1 MSAPRSIVIANAGS
15 GKTFTLANRIIAW
28 CIEEIRAA
36 REPKP
41 SRILAVTFT
50 RKAAGEIL
58 ARILANAAEGAADNE
73 SGAKARAKFEVVVGP
88 ATAAEYQGVLVALC
102 SELHRMQVGT
112 IDGFFHRI
120 ASALPDEVG
129 LPPEW
134 TVGDDQD
141 IDELRAQVAAEILAD
156 EHAGELIN
164 MLEDGAPKPSVL
176 RSIADLLGGSTI
188 SVLDIYRATAAAGD
202 EGIKSAWGWI
212 ERIPSGAEPKKAEY
226 DDLVELF
233 ARLEADI
240 PRTAK
245 GKGPPS
251 KSWVT
256 QHAKLLGLLRQ
267 REFRSIAEV
276 GFLASLHAAAGSEAG
291 GSYQRMTVPDS
302 FCDFARRFV
311 PHLRAALLRDIAT
324 RMHGALRVLPMADRA
339 LRAAQEESGIYS
351 FSDIGRGV
359 SLAAQRAGSRVASA
373 SALREALGADIRDLA
388 IDEAQDTSAEQ
399 FLAMRPMLQDVLGV
413 PNAASAGRFL
423 LVGDPKQSI
432 YGWRGGT
439 PGLIAEIRQDYAG
452 QLGDGSALTRSF
464 RSSPIVMDFVNR
476 VFGTLERDLIPLVEA
491 EHLADCVGLCDFVKR
506 EELPDSATESAFKR
520 AIAQWEFT
528 PHEADKKTLP
538 GRIEAYAFGKPK
550 AEKKRPGNKGASASK
565 DADAKA
571 DADAEADASPSP
583 EVEELKS
590 TACAASVAARIHR
603 DFPDRSIGILVRT
616 NREISDIIARLK
628 ALGVPAS
635 DEGRSTLLDSPAV
648 AGVVALLRLIDD
660 PSDRVSHFLV
670 SRGPLQKFTGLAELE
685 SRTPKDSR
693 KAAEV
698 LAQTLRG
705 RLADIGLAALLRE
718 VCDAL
723 VAAGIGSR
731 DRARLERVIAIAE
744 DFADLP
750 HARTIDFLD
759 AIAADKADSSSSDKV
774 RVMTVHKSKGLEFD
788 EVVLASLDGGWGSAP
803 KGWGML
809 AIDPKEPP
817 QLVAPLASE
826 AIRAWI
832 PELVVLERDGRRRQ
846 LLDDLSA
853 LYVAITRARCG
864 LHLLMDINEPGELPT
879 ASKLIRAA
887 VSAAAEGS
895 SDTLASAPSIGT
907 AFVGAMPD
915 ASVPFWSATF
925 GEQAAA
931 STAQVAAADHATAPD
946 TDPQPLVA
954 IVARHAGS
962 AKSPST
968 HDSASLWQ
976 TDPFTND
983 DIAVRGVVV
992 HECFR
997 EIQTASDYD
1006 TDDKRAALL
1015 TRAVRRAAVEKGT
1028 PIAGDIVDG
1037 VRALFARI
1045 AAGPIADA
1053 LRPAAGTRVRTE
1065 LPFVRATAEGLV
1077 HGRIDRLELLE
1088 RDGRV
1093 VGAVIVDFKTGATGA
1108 SQADLAKKVAD
1119 YTEQLRGY
1127 QDAVAEMY
1135 GLEPA
1140 SIALR
1145 LLFVD
1150 RGEVVSSG

>member
-1 MSAPRSIVIANAGS
+1 M
-15 GKTFTLANRIIAW
+15 
-28 CIEEIRAA
+28 
-36 REPKP
+36 
-41 SRILAVTFT
+41 
-50 RKAAGEIL
+50 
-58 ARILANAAEGAADNE
+58 
-73 SGAKARAKFEVVVGP
+73 
-88 ATAAEYQGVLVALC
+88 
-102 SELHRMQVGT
+102 
-112 IDGFFHRI
+112 
-120 ASALPDEVG
+120 
-129 LPPEW
+129 
-134 TVGDDQD
+134 
-141 IDELRAQVAAEILAD
+141 
-156 EHAGELIN
+156 
-164 MLEDGAPKPSVL
+164 
-176 RSIADLLGGSTI
+176 
-188 SVLDIYRATAAAGD
+188 LDIYRATAAAGD

-212 ERIPSGAEPKKAEY
+212 ERLPAGSDPTKADY
-226 DDLVELF
+226 DELVELF
-233 ARLEADI
+233 ARLDADI

-256 QHAKLLGLLRQ
+256 QHAKLLGLLRA
-267 REFRSIAEV
+267 RDFRNISEV
-276 GFLASLHAAAGSEAG
+276 GFLASLHAAASSEAG
-291 GSYQRMTVPDS
+291 GKYGPMTVPES

-324 RMHGALRVLPMADRA
+324 RMRAALRVLPMADRA

-351 FSDIGRGV
+351 FGDIGRGV

-399 FLAMRPMLQDVLGV
+399 FLAMRPILQDVLGV

-439 PGLIAEIRQDYAG
+439 PGLIAEIRQDYAD

-476 VFGTLERDLIPLVEA
+476 VFGSLERDLIPLVDA
-491 EHLADCVGLCDFVKR
+491 EHLVDSVGLSDFVKR
-506 EELPDSATESAFKR
+506 EELPPSTTESAFKR
-520 AIAQWEFT
+520 AIAQWEFA

-538 GRIEAYAFGKPK
+538 GRIEAYVFGKQK
-550 AEKKRPGNKGASASK
+550 TEKRAGKQAASAP
-565 DADAKA
+565 
-571 DADAEADASPSP
+571 AEP
-583 EVEELKS
+583 EPERAPETEELKS
-590 TACAASVAARIHR
+590 TECAARVAARIHR

-616 NREISDIIARLK
+616 NKEISDIIARLK

-685 SRTPKDSR
+685 SCAPKDSR
-693 KAAEV
+693 KAAEE
-698 LAQTLRG
+698 LARTLRG

-809 AIDPKEPP
+809 ASDPKEPP

-826 AIRAWI
+826 AIRSLV
-832 PELVVLERDGRRRQ
+832 PELVALERDGRRRQ

-853 LYVAITRARCG
+853 LYVAITRARVG

-887 VSAAAEGS
+887 VSAAGEGS
-895 SDTLASAPSIGT
+895 TDTLASAPTIGT

-915 ASVPFWSATF
+915 ANAPFWSATF

-931 STAQVAAADHATAPD
+931 STAHVAAAADVTATD

-954 IVARHAGS
+954 IVARHSGS

-968 HDSASLWQ
+968 HDSASLWHI
-976 TDPFTND
+976 DPFSND
-983 DIAVRGVVV
+983 DIAVRGVLV

-1015 TRAVRRAAVEKGT
+1015 ARAVRRAAVEKGT
-1028 PIAGDIVDG
+1028 PIAGEIVDG
-1037 VRALFARI
+1037 VRQLFARI
-1045 AAGPIADA
+1045 AVGPIADA

-1065 LPFVRATAEGLV
+1065 LPFVRATTEGLV
-1077 HGRIDRLELLE
+1077 HGRIDRLELIE

-1093 VGAVIVDFKTGATGA
+1093 VGAVIADFKTGATGA

-1127 QDAVAEMY
+1127 QGAVAEMY
-1135 GLEPA
+1135 GLAPA
-1140 SIALR
+1140 SIQLR